1 MIDEKKLIEDLIHND
16 GIEFNVRFDA
26 STPEACAN
34 SAQQLVDKLKQGVVN
49 LINRQPRFFLCGDF
63 TMHKEQWIS
72 AKEQQPQNFVSVII
86 NTPGDYPLPTVHEG
100 YLTPDGI
107 WITIY
112 GEAYTMEEVPFWMP
126 MPTPPKVGEGR

>member
-49 LINRQPRFFLCGDF
+49 LINRQPKILIVP
-63 TMHKEQWIS
+63 TEEQWINP
-72 AKEQQPQNFVSVII
+72 KEEEPQNFVSVII

-107 WITIY
+107 WITTY
-112 GEAYTMEEVPFWMP
+112 GEAYTMEEVTFWMP
-126 MPTPPKVGEGR
+126 MPTPPKVGEGQ

>member
-26 STPEACAN
+26 STPEACGK

-49 LINRQPRFFLCGDF
+49 LINRQPKILIAQHEERWINP
-63 TMHKEQWIS
+63 KE
-72 AKEQQPQNFVSVII
+72 EQPQNFISVII

-100 YLTPDGI
+100 YLTPEGI
-107 WITIY
+107 WITTY
-112 GEAYTMEEVPFWMP
+112 GEAYTMDEVPFWKP
-126 MPTPPKVGEGR
+126 MPTPPKVGKGR